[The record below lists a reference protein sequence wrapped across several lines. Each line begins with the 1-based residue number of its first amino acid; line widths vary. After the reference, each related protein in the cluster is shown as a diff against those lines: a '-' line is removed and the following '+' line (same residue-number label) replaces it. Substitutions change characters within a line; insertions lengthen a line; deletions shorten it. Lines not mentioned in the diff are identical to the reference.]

1 MTPDKDI
8 FSTKQGR
15 WDFAIAIAVI
25 ALFSIFIYMYM
36 FNNENE
42 ITEATPD
49 LETTEKGQLPTSYH
63 SEDRE
68 YVYTN
73 SETYVPVTIPA
84 KDAID
89 PNKKIAIIISDT
101 TLTEADLVDD
111 KIDSVVKQEIVDK
124 PENTLSTESVKS
136 MVDTVTTGVE
146 SKEIKEPVVEKEDVL
161 TESSKTASV
170 ANTTSELNCMAMVG
184 VFKDQNNI
192 AAIIKKL
199 NALGYTHAQGAYP
212 KGLTYISVPVDCEDE
227 SKKKQLISE
236 LNKAFGIDSWVK
248 RR

>member
-42 ITEATPD
+42 MTEATPD
-49 LETTEKGQLPTSYH
+49 LETSKEQLPDSYH
-63 SEDRE
+63 SKDRE

-73 SETYVPVTIPA
+73 SDTYMPVTIPA
-84 KDAID
+84 KDAIN

-101 TLTEADLVDD
+101 TLTEADLIDD
-111 KIDSVVKQEIVDK
+111 KVDSYVKQEIVDK
-124 PENTLSTESVKS
+124 PKNTLSTESVKT
-136 MVDTVTTGVE
+136 MVDTVTTGIV
-146 SKEIKEPVVEKEDVL
+146 SKEIKEPVAEKEDVL

-170 ANTTSELNCMAMVG
+170 TNTTSELNCMAMVG

-199 NALGYTHAQGAYP
+199 KALGYTHEQGAYP
-212 KGLTYISVPVDCEDE
+212 KGLTYISVPVDCSNE
-227 SKKKQLISE
+227 SNKKQLISE

-248 RR
+248 KR

>member
-42 ITEATPD
+42 MTEATPD
-49 LETTEKGQLPTSYH
+49 LETSKEQLPDSYH
-63 SEDRE
+63 SKNRE

-73 SETYVPVTIPA
+73 SDTYMPVTIPA

-101 TLTEADLVDD
+101 TITEADLVDD
-111 KIDSVVKQEIVDK
+111 KVDSYVKQEIVDK
-124 PENTLSTESVKS
+124 PKNTLQTESIKT
-136 MVDTVTTGVE
+136 MVDTVTTGFV
-146 SKEIKEPVVEKEDVL
+146 SKEIKAPVLEKEDVL

-170 ANTTSELNCMAMVG
+170 TNTTSELSCMAMVG

-199 NALGYTHAQGAYP
+199 KALGYTHEQGAYP
-212 KGLTYISVPVDCEDE
+212 KGLTYISVPVDCSNE
-227 SKKKQLISE
+227 SNKKQLILE

-248 RR
+248 KR